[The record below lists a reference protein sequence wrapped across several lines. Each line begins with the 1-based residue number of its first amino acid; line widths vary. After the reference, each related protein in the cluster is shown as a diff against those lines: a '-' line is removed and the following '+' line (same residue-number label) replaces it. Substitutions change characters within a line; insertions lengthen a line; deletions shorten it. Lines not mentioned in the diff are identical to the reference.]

1 MCFISY
7 THSPWRGKIR
17 HIHVGT
23 CVLCLWLGCTFPPL
37 GFTRCPPLQKKHVKT
52 PHCPLSDMYPFY
64 PCSMTTTV
72 LWLNPRKNAKNAW
85 PDMCF
90 PSTNRA
96 PLWPAALGDAFST
109 WCIFVGGRGE
119 SLLGCWFSLARG
131 EGLTNWVMPTLRP
144 GINWKDKWNA
154 PPQNRLQ
161 SQDPHRG

>member
-1 MCFISY
+1 MCFILY
-7 THSPWRGKIR
+7 THSPWEGKIKQ
-17 HIHVGT
+17 IHVET
-23 CVLCLWLGCTFPPL
+23 CVLCLWLGCIFPPL
-37 GFTRCPPLQKKHVKT
+37 GFTRHPPPQNVKT
-52 PHCPLSDMYPFY
+52 PHCPLSAMYPFY

-85 PDMCF
+85 PDTCF

-131 EGLTNWVMPTLRP
+131 EGPTDWVMPTLRL
-144 GINWKDKWNA
+144 GINWNDKRSA

-161 SQDPHRG
+161 SQDPRRG